1 MANQIHEEAFR
12 LRRVYGHFATGV
24 AVITATSEGV
34 ANGLTANAVAS
45 ISIEPPLVMVSV
57 AHSSNTHA
65 LIERAGQF
73 AINILAEGQEE
84 IARRFADNTPGKF
97 ANIGSRP
104 APGAGAPILDGV
116 LAHLEC
122 RVYDSL
128 SHGDHT
134 IFIGE
139 VLNSSHADP
148 DRRPLIFFRSRYVRL
163 EAAEDEPAHSPRG
176 PEPTVSF

>member
-1 MANQIHEEAFR
+1 MPNRIHDNALR

-24 AVITATSEGV
+24 AVVAATSDGTT
-34 ANGLTANAVAS
+34 NGLTANAVAS

-57 AHSSNTHA
+57 AHSSNTHG
-65 LIERAGQF
+65 LIEQSGEF
-73 AINILAEGQEE
+73 VINVLADDQEA
-84 IARRFADNTPGKF
+84 IARRFADNRPGKF
-97 ANIGSRP
+97 EDLGWTA
-104 APGAGAPILDGV
+104 APGSGAPILTGV
-116 LAHLEC
+116 LAHMEC

-148 DRRPLIFFRSRYVRL
+148 HRRPLIFFRSEYVRL
-163 EAAEDEPAHSPRG
+163 QS
-176 PEPTVSF
+176 

>member
-1 MANQIHEEAFR
+1 MTNHRHDDSLR

-24 AVITATSEGV
+24 AVISAAHKGV
-34 ANGLTANAVAS
+34 VNGLTANAVAS
-45 ISIEPPLVMVSV
+45 ISVEPPLVLVSV

-65 LIERAGQF
+65 LIDGSGEF
-73 AINILAEGQEE
+73 VINVLAAEQEQ
-84 IARRFADNTPGKF
+84 IARRFADNAPGKF
-97 ANIGSRP
+97 EGLAWSP

-116 LAHLEC
+116 LAHMEC

-139 VLNSSHADP
+139 VLRSSHADP
-148 DRRPLIFFRSRYVRL
+148 HLRPLIFFRSSYARL
-163 EAAEDEPAHSPRG
+163 DAGGPA
-176 PEPTVSF
+176 